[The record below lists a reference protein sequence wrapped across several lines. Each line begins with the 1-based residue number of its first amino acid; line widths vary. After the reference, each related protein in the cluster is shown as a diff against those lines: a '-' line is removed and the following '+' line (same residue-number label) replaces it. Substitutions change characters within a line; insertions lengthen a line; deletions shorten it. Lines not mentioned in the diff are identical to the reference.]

1 MKRGHVY
8 LVGGGPGDPGLITLL
23 GDRLIREADV
33 IIYDHLA
40 DRELLGSSRGE
51 LIYAGKQGSDH
62 TLSQEEINERIIQ
75 KAREGNRVVRLKGG
89 DPFIFGRGGEEAEA
103 LAEQDIDFTV
113 VPGISSFYGAPAYA
127 GIPVTHRDHAS
138 AFQVV
143 TGHRRADSEGG
154 DINLPDYRPGMT
166 FVFLMGMKNLEEITR
181 RCVEE
186 KNFPPDM
193 PAAVIRW
200 GTRSD
205 QATVTGTVSDLAAKV
220 READLAPPGIIIFGG
235 VVGLREKLR
244 WFDTRPLF
252 GKTVVVTRT
261 REQASK
267 LSRKLREL
275 GAGVLEIPTLRIEP
289 LDPAGALA
297 PFLEGTH
304 SYRWI
309 IFTSQ
314 NTVSLFFDS
323 LKERGLDARFLAGIK
338 VAVIGRATAHALEEK
353 GILPDLVPERFVAEG
368 LLESFSNH
376 DMEGVPVFLPC
387 SEDARPALKEGLEEM
402 GARVERVHLYRAGKP
417 DHDRSV
423 LEEIEKADL
432 VTVASSSTVRHFY
445 ELLPGCEVP
454 VASIGPVTSEAVR
467 ESGREV
473 AVEAEEYTIDGLVS
487 AVVHYFHGE
496 EE

>member
-1 MKRGHVY
+1 MKKGHVY

-33 IIYDHLA
+33 VIYDHLA

-51 LIYAGKQGSDH
+51 MIYAGKQGGEH
-62 TLSQEEINERIIQ
+62 TLSQEEINALILK
-75 KAREGNRVVRLKGG
+75 KAREGRRVVRLKGG

-103 LAEQDIDFTV
+103 LVEEGIDFTV
-113 VPGISSFYGAPAYA
+113 VPGVSSFYGAPAYA

-138 AFQVV
+138 AFQVI
-143 TGHRRADSEGG
+143 TGHRRADSEGEE
-154 DINLPDYRPGMT
+154 INLPDYRPGMT
-166 FVFLMGMKNLEEITR
+166 FLFLMGMKNLEEITL

-186 KNFPPDM
+186 KGFPPDM
-193 PAAVIRW
+193 PAAIIRW

-205 QATVTGTVSDLAAKV
+205 QVTVTGTVSNLAKKA
-220 READLAPPGIIIFGG
+220 REANLTPPGIIIFGG
-235 VVGLREKLR
+235 VVSLREKLR

-267 LSRKLREL
+267 LSRKLRDL

-289 LDPAGALA
+289 LDPKRSLA
-297 PFLEGTH
+297 PFLEGTDT
-304 SYRWI
+304 YEWI

-314 NTVSLFFDS
+314 NTVSLFFEY
-323 LKERGLDARFLAGIK
+323 LQREGLDTRFLAGLK

-353 GILPDLVPERFVAEG
+353 GILPDLIPERFVAEG
-368 LLESFSNH
+368 LLETFSRL
-376 DMEGVPVFLPC
+376 DMKNRKVFLPC
-387 SEDARPALKEGLEEM
+387 SEDARPTLREGLEEM
-402 GARVERVHLYRAGKP
+402 GALVDRVHLYRAAKP
-417 DHDRSV
+417 DHNRSV
-423 LEEIEKADL
+423 LEEIGKADL

-445 ELLPGCEVP
+445 ELMPDCQVP

-467 ESGREV
+467 ETGREV
-473 AVEAEEYTIDGLVS
+473 AVEANEYTIDGLVS

-496 EE
+496 EG